1 MIEIT
6 HIYKSLIKI
15 LIIAINSFLFLS
27 KFRNSYSNTI
37 NKYQKEFNYN
47 LNETYSNKTL
57 LFQKIN
63 EYIRLCKKK
72 ILINDIPKRRIKN
85 PKISAVIPVYNAS
98 NTIISAV
105 RSIQNQDMK
114 EIEIILVD
122 DCSPDNSSNTINQ
135 LMLEDKRIQLIKNKE
150 NKGTLYSRSI
160 GALNAK
166 GKYIMA
172 LDNDDLF
179 IFGIF
184 NKSYE
189 EALKNDSDIIEFS
202 GIQLCRNCS
211 ADKDNIYIPYYLRFK
226 EDGLIVNQPELS
238 KFIYIKTNN
247 FYSYDFRDVFV
258 WGKLIKTDVYQKAVN
273 LLGDFIYNYT
283 IFLTEDKIFTV
294 ALYKVANSFKFIDI
308 YGIIYNE
315 NPNSICHSWL
325 KSKKQRILQD
335 FLLFAIIFFDLYK
348 DSEEIQIVVEDLK
361 IRAFEY
367 NTFLEGKYKI
377 LLHELYRNILG
388 SKKILESE
396 KEIITKIINQSNITL
411 NLTG

>member
-6 HIYKSLIKI
+6 YIYKSLFKI

-27 KFRNSYSNTI
+27 IIRNFYSNTI
-37 NKYQKEFNYN
+37 NKYQKEFNLK
-47 LNETYSNKTL
+47 LNQTYSNKTL

-85 PKISAVIPVYNAS
+85 PKITAIIPVYNAS
-98 NTIISAV
+98 KTIISAV

-122 DCSPDNSSNTINQ
+122 DCSTDNSTNIINQ
-135 LMLEDKRIQLIKNKE
+135 LMLEDKRIKLIKNKE
-150 NKGTLYSRSI
+150 NKGILYSRSI

-166 GKYIMA
+166 GKYVMA
-172 LDNDDLF
+172 LDNDDFF

-202 GIQLCRNCS
+202 GIQLCQNCS

-226 EDGLIVNQPELS
+226 EDGLIINQPELS

-247 FYSYDFRDVFV
+247 LYSYDFKDVFV

-273 LLGDFIYNYT
+273 LLGDFIYNYK
-283 IFLTEDKIFTV
+283 IFLTEDKIFTI

-308 YGIIYNE
+308 YGIIYIE

-325 KSKKQRILQD
+325 KSKKQRILKD

-367 NTFLEGKYKI
+367 NIFLEGKYK
-377 LLHELYRNILG
+377 LLLMELYRNILG
-388 SKKILESE
+388 CKKILDSE
-396 KEIITKIINQSNITL
+396 KEIFFL
-411 NLTG
+411 

>member
-1 MIEIT
+1 M
-6 HIYKSLIKI
+6 
-15 LIIAINSFLFLS
+15 
-27 KFRNSYSNTI
+27 
-37 NKYQKEFNYN
+37 
-47 LNETYSNKTL
+47 NETYSNKSL

-63 EYIRLCKKK
+63 QYIKLCKKK
-72 ILINDIPKRRIKN
+72 ILINDTPKIRIKN
-85 PKISAVIPVYNAS
+85 PKITAIIPVYNAS
-98 NTIISAV
+98 KTIISAV

-122 DCSPDNSSNTINQ
+122 DCSTDNSRNKINQ

-150 NKGTLYSRSI
+150 NKGILYSRSI

-172 LDNDDLF
+172 LDDDDFF

-202 GIQLCRNCS
+202 GIQLCQNCS

-226 EDGLIVNQPELS
+226 KDGLIVNQPELS

-247 FYSYDFRDVFV
+247 IYSYDFKDVFV
-258 WGKLIKTDVYQKAVN
+258 WGKIIKTDIYQKAVN
-273 LLGDFIYNYT
+273 LLGNFIYNHK

-367 NTFLEGKYKI
+367 NIFLEGKYKL
-377 LLHELYRNILG
+377 LLHKLYRNILG
-388 SKKILESE
+388 SKKILDSE

-411 NLTG
+411 NLTR